1 MVDTLIDIISREAA
15 LLESFLDLLEQQ
27 REALVNND
35 ADALSRITALQ
46 QQQLIESQELN
57 RRREAVVSEIKAD
70 RAVEGD
76 LTVSRLVELVDGQQ
90 ADSLKTLRDAIH
102 DVARKIT
109 ETRNSNAMLIN
120 QSREFIARMMQ
131 TLSRINNPQPAYSGP
146 TRRESTSSVVMV
158 DRRA

>member
-1 MVDTLIDIISREAA
+1 MIDTLINIISREAA

-35 ADALSRITALQ
+35 ADALNRITALQ
-46 QQQLIESQELN
+46 QQQLIESQDLN
-57 RRREAVVSEIKAD
+57 RRREAVVREIKAD
-70 RAVEGD
+70 RAIDGD
-76 LTVSRLVELVDGQQ
+76 LTVSRLVDLVDGDQ

-146 TRRESTSSVVMV
+146 TRRESTSNVVMV

>member
-1 MVDTLIDIISREAA
+1 MVDTLINIISREAA

-27 REALVNND
+27 REALVKND
-35 ADALSRITALQ
+35 ADALTRITALQ

-57 RRREAVVSEIKAD
+57 RRREAVVREIKAD
-70 RAVEGD
+70 RAIDGD
-76 LTVSRLVELVDGQQ
+76 LTVSRLVELVDGEQ
-90 ADSLKTLRDAIH
+90 ADNLMALREAIH
-102 DVARKIT
+102 DVAGKIT

-146 TRRESTSSVVMV
+146 VRRESTSNVVMV